1 MARGGA
7 VRWLKPKRA
16 AQPTLIISLSLSL
29 SQNQCDGEQCDGSSR
44 SELRN
49 PLSSSLSPSLSLR
62 INVMESSAM
71 AQAEASCATHSH
83 HLSLPLSLSESIINV
98 MESSAMAQAEASCAT
113 HSHHSSVQTIHPH
126 DRDSRRGAPGATATN
141 FFAETSLLSA
151 LEDWLRHRPF
161 IMYFLAPVLFA
172 NEPPFTYL
180 PIHPIPSSISPP
192 HNLNSLLSF
201 QRELTSSDLSLSVK
215 SSSVEPDQ
223 LRLSQLDTTLHPTL
237 QFLQMMLLS
246 LHESVSLS
254 CVSSHKCQR

>member
-1 MARGGA
+1 MAQA
-7 VRWLKPKRA
+7 EA
-16 AQPTLIISLSLSL
+16 SCATHSHHLSPSL

-62 INVMESSAM
+62 
-71 AQAEASCATHSH
+71 
-83 HLSLPLSLSESIINV
+83 INV